1 MDVTLEKTLVEL
13 LAQALL
19 EKPANGTLSNGSR
32 TQPTWER
39 YPISNSRVDLVVE
52 PVFDRKNERESFE
65 FTALSREESGLLSSA
80 DVLGLLELVRVVAS
94 GYAEMPSESD
104 MTRVVMDWLEKGIDE
119 LQGNLLKLYGMAER
133 GILLPRRAA

>member
-13 LAQALL
+13 LTQALL
-19 EKPANGTLSNGSR
+19 EKPTNGNLSNGSR
-32 TQPTWER
+32 KHAAWER
-39 YPISNSRVDLVVE
+39 YPIANSGIDLVVE
-52 PVFDRKNERESFE
+52 PTFDRKRRRESFE
-65 FTALSREESGLLSSA
+65 FTVLSREESGLLSSD

-94 GYAEMPSESD
+94 GYAEMPGESD

-133 GILLPRRAA
+133 GIVLPRRAA

>member
-19 EKPANGTLSNGSR
+19 EKPANGDLSNGS
-32 TQPTWER
+32 QKHPVWER
-39 YPISNSRVDLVVE
+39 YPIANSRIDLVMK
-52 PVFDRKNERESFE
+52 PTFDRKRRRESFE
-65 FTALSREESGLLSSA
+65 FTALSRDESGLLSSA

-94 GYAEMPSESD
+94 GYAEMPGESD

-133 GILLPRRAA
+133 GIVLPRRAA